1 MEICVDSIESVKNA
15 CEAGAARIE
24 LCSALSLGGL
34 TPTLALFR
42 LTKLKYPHIPLFVMI
57 RPREGDFEYSQSEVE
72 EMKLSIEMFL
82 AAGADG
88 FVFGCLK
95 TVKVGHHS
103 NTGLMVDAEALLEF
117 FQAVDAIQQ

>member
-1 MEICVDSIESVKNA
+1 MGVDFWY
-15 CEAGAARIE
+15 R
-24 LCSALSLGGL
+24 
-34 TPTLALFR
+34 
-42 LTKLKYPHIPLFVMI
+42 
-57 RPREGDFEYSQSEVE
+57 YSQSEVE

-103 NTGLMVDAEALLEF
+103 NTGLMVDAEVCSNLIQKCHGKPVTFHRAFDLCFSPEEALQICEHLGKLTKSLIGS
-117 FQAVDAIQQ
+117 FQQLPPPPFAKGGGYS